1 MKPDPWPM
9 PVQVALFGGSFNPPH
24 IAHQMACLVVLET
37 CAVDQVWMV
46 PTYRHAFSKELCPFE
61 HRMRMCRLAA
71 AAFGDRVE
79 VSSIEADLARPV
91 SRTLDTVLALREAHP
106 DTRFRLV
113 IGADILSETGKW
125 HRWKDIEALAPPI
138 VIGRIGFQLAGHGA
152 LGPGYDLIELDLP
165 NVSSTE
171 VRARLARGES
181 AVPLVSRA
189 VMDYIAKRGLYR

>member
-1 MKPDPWPM
+1 MSPRI
-9 PVQVALFGGSFNPPH
+9 ALFGGSFNPPH

-61 HRMRMCRLAA
+61 HRLRMCQLAA
-71 AAFGDRVE
+71 APLGDRVQ
-79 VSSIEADLARPV
+79 VSSVEADLARPV
-91 SRTLDTVLALREAHP
+91 SRTLDTLQALCQAHP
-106 DTRFRLV
+106 DAHFRLV

-125 HRWKDIEALAPPI
+125 HRWSDIEALAPPI
-138 VIGRIGFQLAGHGA
+138 VIGRIGFRLSGHDP
-152 LGPGYDLIELDLP
+152 LGRGYDLIGIDLP
-165 NVSSTE
+165 NISSTE

-189 VMDYIAKRGLYR
+189 VMDYIAERGLYR